1 MDNDSLDASGHTIR
15 FISSSQVMVT
25 EQSYEAWPDVRVVEI
40 VDSAKNQNSTGQKD
54 VFFSFI
60 LNQMDARD
68 TKAFIIFH
76 IWVKSENC
84 RSTCIS
90 DT

>member
-15 FISSSQVMVT
+15 FVSSSQVMVA

-40 VDSAKNQNSTGQKD
+40 VDSARNQNSTGQKD
-54 VFFSFI
+54 VFFQFHS
-60 LNQMDARD
+60 LPMDARD
-68 TKAFIIFH
+68 TKAFIILH

-84 RSTCIS
+84 RSACIS